1 MNPDAPCTQTVVYM
15 SRTPGAG
22 GAARNGGRMI
32 LNEVELLAA
41 IEALLK
47 ERGRGERLQV
57 FNADDYEDFTR
68 VVAFF
73 SNEV

>member
-1 MNPDAPCTQTVVYM
+1 
-15 SRTPGAG
+15 
-22 GAARNGGRMI
+22 MI
-32 LNEVELLAA
+32 LNEAELLAA

-68 VVAFF
+68 IVAFF

>member
-1 MNPDAPCTQTVVYM
+1 MNE
-15 SRTPGAG
+15 SRRSLHADGGAHVAYARRWRRRAQWGPHDPERG
-22 GAARNGGRMI
+22 GAAGGNRG
-32 LNEVELLAA
+32 AQ
-41 IEALLK
+41 

-68 VVAFF
+68 IVAFF